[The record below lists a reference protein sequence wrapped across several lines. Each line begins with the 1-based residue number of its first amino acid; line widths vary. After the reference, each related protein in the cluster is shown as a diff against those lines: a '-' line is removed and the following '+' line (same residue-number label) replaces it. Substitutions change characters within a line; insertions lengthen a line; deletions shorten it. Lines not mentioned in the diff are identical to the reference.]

1 MLFLSDSVTLQIFT
15 AFFFHCSYIFFY
27 LNMFALQ
34 VLSVLIW
41 VKWFYR
47 THLVVFFFPDSF
59 ILTYSEFCMRKQ
71 VEFNP

>member
-15 AFFFHCSYIFFY
+15 AFFYCSYIFFFY

-47 THLVVFFFPDSF
+47 THLVFFFPNSF